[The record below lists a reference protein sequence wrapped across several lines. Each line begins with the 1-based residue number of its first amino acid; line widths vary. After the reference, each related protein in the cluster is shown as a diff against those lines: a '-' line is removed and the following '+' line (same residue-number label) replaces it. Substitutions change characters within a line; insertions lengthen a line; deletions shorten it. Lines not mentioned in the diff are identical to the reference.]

1 MVLLHLVLQSYTVML
16 TIVLKIDGGVRSR
29 ENVYFI
35 DYYASL
41 KSKYNLL
48 GVLERLLKVAK

>member
-1 MVLLHLVLQSYTVML
+1 ML